1 MSAMSALMLFSR
13 LAFRRRI
20 AAIVVV
26 SALATAILFDPGVAR
41 AQVTAFRQAVA
52 EAAYGDEAIAAFY
65 RDSGYAPIWTGQDDA
80 ARARRAALIEALRGG
95 ADLHG
100 LPAARY
106 GAEALLAQMA
116 AARTPRDLGLVE
128 VALSRALVTY
138 ANDVHGG
145 LLRPSK
151 IDKDIDRINPRL
163 DPAEI
168 LFGISGEDPAA
179 YIRSLAPSS
188 REYRALLREGL
199 RLRQIIAEGGWG
211 ATVPDRRK
219 LAPGQSGPAVIALRD
234 RLIRMGYLGRSA
246 SRVYDRTLMHAVQRF
261 QADHGLIP
269 DGVAGKATIAQI
281 NLPAEERLK
290 SVLVAMERERWL
302 GDVRRGLRI
311 MVNLPAFSARMID
324 RGDVIFETKT
334 VIGKN
339 AEGRRSPEFS
349 DEMELMVV
357 NPSWYVPRSIIVKEY
372 LPKLQRNPNAVSQLV
387 ITDARGRVVN
397 RSEMDFTRF
406 TARNFPFDMRQPPGA
421 RNALGLVKFLFPNK
435 HAVYLHDTPEKH
447 LFGREVRAFSHGC
460 IRLADPFGFAYKLLA
475 SQQVAN
481 PQQRFHALL
490 DTGKE
495 TEVPLA
501 RRIPVHL
508 IYRTAFA
515 TTTGRIE
522 YRRDVYGR
530 DAKIWAALQQAGV
543 ALPAVRG

>member
-1 MSAMSALMLFSR
+1 MSAVLRFPR
-13 LAFRRRI
+13 LPFRRCT
-20 AAIVVV
+20 AAILV
-26 SALATAILFDPGVAR
+26 SACLAAAVLLGPGTAR
-41 AQVTAFRQAVA
+41 AQATAFRQAVA
-52 EAAYGDEAIAAFY
+52 EAAYGDHAIAAFY
-65 RDSGYAPIWTGQDDA
+65 RDSGYAPIWTGRDDA
-80 ARARRAALIEALRGG
+80 ARARRAALIEALRG

-100 LPAARY
+100 LPVARY
-106 GAEALLAQMA
+106 APDALLAQMA
-116 AARTPRDLGLVE
+116 AARTTRDLGLVE
-128 VALSRALVTY
+128 VALSRTLVTY
-138 ANDVHGG
+138 ANDLHAG
-145 LLRPSK
+145 LLDPAK
-151 IDKDIDRINPRL
+151 IDKDIDRTNPRL
-163 DPAEI
+163 DPAAI
-168 LFGISGEDPAA
+168 LLGISGEDPAA
-179 YIRSLAPSS
+179 YIRGLAPSS
-188 REYRALLREGL
+188 REYRALLRERL
-199 RLRQIIAEGGWG
+199 RLQQVIAAGGWG

-219 LAPGQSGPAVIALRD
+219 LEPGQAGPAVIALRD

-246 SRVYDRTLMHAVQRF
+246 SRAYDKALARAVQRF
-261 QADHGLIP
+261 QADHGLTP
-269 DGVAGKATIAQI
+269 DGIAGRATIAQI
-281 NLPAEERLK
+281 NVAPESRLK

-302 GDVRRGLRI
+302 GDVRHGLRI
-311 MVNLPAFSARMID
+311 VVNQTDFTARMID
-324 RGDVIFETKT
+324 RGEVIFETKT

-397 RSEMDFTRF
+397 RGEMDFTQF

-421 RNALGLVKFLFPNK
+421 RNALGRVKFLFPNK
-435 HAVYLHDTPEKH
+435 HSVYLHDTPEKH
-447 LFGREVRAFSHGC
+447 LFGREMRAFSHGC
-460 IRLADPFGFAYKLLA
+460 IRLSDPFGFAYKLLTI
-475 SQQVAN
+475 QQVSD
-481 PQQRFHALL
+481 PEQYFRSLL

>member
-1 MSAMSALMLFSR
+1 MSVVSR
-13 LAFRRRI
+13 FPRLPFRRCT
-20 AAIVVV
+20 AAFVV
-26 SALATAILFDPGVAR
+26 SASLAVAVLLGPGAAR
-41 AQVTAFRQAVA
+41 AQPTAFRQAVA
-52 EAAYGDEAIAAFY
+52 EAAYGDDAIAAFY
-65 RDSGYAPIWTGQDDA
+65 RKAGYAPIWTGRDDA
-80 ARARRAALIEALRGG
+80 ARARRAALIEALRG

-100 LPAARY
+100 LPVARY
-106 GAEALLAQMA
+106 DPEALLAQMA
-116 AARTPRDLGLVE
+116 AARTTRDLGLVE

-145 LLRPSK
+145 LLEPAR
-151 IDKDIDRINPRL
+151 IDKDIDRANPRL

-168 LFGISGEDPAA
+168 LSGISGEDPAA

-188 REYRALLREGL
+188 REYRALLRERL
-199 RLRQIIAEGGWG
+199 RLQQVIAAGGWG

-219 LAPGQSGPAVIALRD
+219 LEPGQGGPAVIALRD

-246 SRVYDRTLMHAVQRF
+246 SRIYDKALTRAVQRF
-261 QADHGLIP
+261 QADHGLTP
-269 DGVAGKATIAQI
+269 DGVAGRATIAQI
-281 NLPAEERLK
+281 NVAPESRLK

-302 GDVRRGLRI
+302 GDARRGLRI
-311 MVNLPAFSARMID
+311 VVNQTDFTARMID
-324 RGDVIFETKT
+324 RGEVIFETKT

-387 ITDARGRVVN
+387 ITDVRGRVVN
-397 RSEMDFTRF
+397 RSEMDFTQF

-421 RNALGLVKFLFPNK
+421 RNALGRVKFLFPNK
-435 HAVYLHDTPEKH
+435 HSVYLHDTPEKH
-447 LFGREVRAFSHGC
+447 LFGREMRAFSHGC
-460 IRLADPFGFAYKLLA
+460 IRLSDPFGFAYKLLTI
-475 SQQVAN
+475 QQVSD
-481 PQQRFHALL
+481 PEQYFRSLL

-501 RRIPVHL
+501 RRVPIHL